1 MDYSIFIG
9 VALGLF
15 GLVAGSFAGAT
26 VWRLRAR
33 QLRLEVAAG
42 EKVSV
47 AEKKAVAKL
56 PKKHSLTKDRSV
68 CLHCGHTL
76 QWYDLVPL
84 VSWLSLGGKCR
95 YCHKSI
101 GTFEPLIE
109 VGVAIFFVVSYMFW
123 PTQLDTLPA
132 CLQFGIWLVAGV
144 MFSILF
150 AYDKKWFL
158 LPDVVTFPLIGLGA
172 ANALLFIATSTSIL
186 PAVSSVAASCLIL
199 SGLYY
204 VIYVASRHQW
214 VGFGD
219 VKLGLAMGLLLADW
233 KLAILALFLAN
244 LIGTII
250 IVPMMLLGKIGRR
263 AHIPFGPLLI
273 TGWAIAG
280 VFGMH
285 IFDWYLGLMLGV

>member
-9 VALGLF
+9 FALGLF

-33 QLRLEVAAG
+33 QLRLEAAAG
-42 EKVSV
+42 EKVSA

-56 PKKHSLTKDRSV
+56 PKKHSVTDRSV

-84 VSWLSLGGKCR
+84 VSWLSLRGKCR

-109 VGVAIFFVVSYMFW
+109 VGVAAFFVVSYAFW
-123 PTQLDTLPA
+123 PNQLDTPLSY
-132 CLQFGIWLVAGV
+132 LQFCIWLVAGI

-158 LPDVVTFPLIGLGA
+158 LPDVVTFPLIGLGLV
-172 ANALLFIATSTSIL
+172 NALVFIVTS
-186 PAVSSVAASCLIL
+186 PAIVPAASSVAASCLVL

-204 VIYVASRHQW
+204 IIYVASRHQW

-250 IVPMMLLGKIGRR
+250 IVPLMLLGRVGRR
-263 AHIPFGPLLI
+263 AHIPFGPLLV
-273 TGWAIAG
+273 TGYVIAG
-280 VFGMH
+280 IFGMH
-285 IFDWYLGLMLGV
+285 IFDWYIGLMLGV

>member
-33 QLRLEVAAG
+33 QLRLETTAG
-42 EKVSV
+42 EKVSA

-56 PKKHSLTKDRSV
+56 PKKHSMTDRSV

-84 VSWLSLGGKCR
+84 VSWLSLRGKCR
-95 YCHKSI
+95 YCHKPI

-109 VGVAIFFVVSYMFW
+109 AGVATFFIVSYMFW
-123 PTQLDTLPA
+123 PNQLDAPLA
-132 CLQFGIWLVAGV
+132 YLQFGIWLVAGV

-158 LPDVVTFPLIGLGA
+158 LPDVITFPLIGLGA
-172 ANALLFIATSTSIL
+172 VNALLYIVASPSVI
-186 PAVSSVAASCLIL
+186 PAVSSIAASCLIL

-250 IVPMMLLGKIGRR
+250 IVPMMLLGRLGRK

-280 VFGMH
+280 IFGMH